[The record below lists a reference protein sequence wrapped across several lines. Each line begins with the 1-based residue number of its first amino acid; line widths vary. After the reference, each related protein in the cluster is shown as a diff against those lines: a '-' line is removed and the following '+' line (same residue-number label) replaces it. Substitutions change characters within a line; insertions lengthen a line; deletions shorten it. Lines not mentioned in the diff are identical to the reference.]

1 MAGGYSRP
9 RAPGRSVTL
18 LIAALAL
25 AWLGAGFE
33 AASAAEVSDFALH
46 EVEPAGG
53 LAKIGDVD
61 RDGHADIIIA
71 QSQHLV
77 WLAYPDLPRH
87 VIRDGDFFGSDR
99 FAVVDMD
106 NDGDLDIVTSRR
118 DPGFF
123 GSFLPR
129 HLLQALSLE
138 PYRIYW
144 YENPLPAADPAIGAN
159 WVEHPIGDQR
169 SYIKDIVAGD
179 INRDGRMDV
188 VARST
193 EHTVIYFAK
202 QSGWTT
208 RTVTHPPD
216 EGLALGDLDRDGDL
230 DLVLNGFWLETPP
243 DPETGTYRQHV
254 IDEQWYTQHTGS
266 WQDNNAYVAVADLN
280 RDGLL
285 DVVLS
290 HSEKP
295 GYPIAWY
302 SVEDAGR
309 ARTGP
314 WTEHRIADVFDWCQ
328 TLDIGDVDGD
338 GDLDVLAAKFERNP
352 AEPLV
357 NQPPFPV
364 AIFYNLD
371 GSASTWRERV
381 VSNKGIYSGA
391 LGDLGSDGD
400 LDIVG
405 PRSYWTGPV
414 YLWENL
420 RQGPRL
426 SRPSAP

>member
-1 MAGGYSRP
+1 MES
-9 RAPGRSVTL
+9 
-18 LIAALAL
+18 
-25 AWLGAGFE
+25 E
-33 AASAAEVSDFALH
+33 
-46 EVEPAGG
+46 
-53 LAKIGDVD
+53 
-61 RDGHADIIIA
+61 
-71 QSQHLV
+71 HLV
-77 WLAYPDLPRH
+77 WLAYPDLSRH
-87 VIRDGDFFGSDR
+87 VIRDGDFYGSDR

-123 GSFLPR
+123 GRLVPR
-129 HLLQALSLE
+129 HLSQALSLE
-138 PYRIYW
+138 PYQIYW

-159 WVEHPIGDQR
+159 WVEHPIGDQG

-188 VARST
+188 VARSI

-208 RTVTHPPD
+208 RTVTHPPH

-243 DPETGTYRQHV
+243 DPETGAYRQHV
-254 IDEQWYTQHTGS
+254 IDQKWYTQHTGS
-266 WQDNNAYVAVADLN
+266 WHDNNADVAVADLN

-302 SVEDAGR
+302 SVAAASR
-309 ARTGP
+309 ARAGP
-314 WTEHRIADVFDWCQ
+314 WMEHRIADVFDWCQ
-328 TLDIGDVDGD
+328 TLDIGDIDGD

-371 GSASTWRERV
+371 GSASTWREQV
-381 VSNKGIYSGA
+381 ISNEGIYSGA

-426 SRPSAP
+426 LRPSTR